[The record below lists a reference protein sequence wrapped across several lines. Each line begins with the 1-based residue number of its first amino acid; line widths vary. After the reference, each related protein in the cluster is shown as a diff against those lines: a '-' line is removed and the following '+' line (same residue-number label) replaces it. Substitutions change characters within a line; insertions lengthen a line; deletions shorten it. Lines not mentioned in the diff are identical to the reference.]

1 MPSPMANLS
10 FGSQQDSGCKKFKII
25 ASSMGS
31 LRKDARIAGIPTQT
45 AMRATPADES
55 AALLY
60 GVVSVALAGLRRLP
74 AASPLLRGRHRRL
87 RLSTQFLTS
96 GECQLSF
103 PESRPNR

>member
-1 MPSPMANLS
+1 MANLS

-25 ASSMGS
+25 ASSMSS

-60 GVVSVALAGLRRLP
+60 DFGRRVLDFAVEGAAVLCDPASTRKPIPIGIDKLRQVR
-74 AASPLLRGRHRRL
+74 
-87 RLSTQFLTS
+87 
-96 GECQLSF
+96 
-103 PESRPNR
+103 SRQPVL